1 MKILRSVLRRGS
13 TTQSIG
19 FYSILNANRW
29 FPASRLPD
37 SSEYPSEIAKA
48 LASPPR
54 PNALPPGVQEPPFLS
69 EIAEFTA
76 RDRRPVRS
84 ALILLAAI
92 AIILL
97 ALWWI
102 LSESPLIPQ

>member
-1 MKILRSVLRRGS
+1 MKILRSILRRGS

-37 SSEYPSEIAKA
+37 SAEYPSPLAKS

-54 PNALPPGVQEPPFLS
+54 PDALPPGAQEPPFLS
-69 EIAEFTA
+69 EIAQFTA
-76 RDRRPVRS
+76 RDRRPVRT
-84 ALILLAAI
+84 ALIVLAAI
-92 AIILL
+92 VIVLL
-97 ALWWI
+97 ALRWL
-102 LSESPLIPQ
+102 LSEAPLIP